1 VKLRHHRGPLFTV
14 PFSEL
19 GAVQNMSRD
28 WVVEKISIGVP
39 YDTNLAKVKQIVK
52 EVGKELAADPEYGPQ
67 ILQTLK
73 MQGVDA
79 FGDFSIQIRLKI
91 MTKPGDPQFAVKRR
105 AFALIKRAFDEKGIQ
120 FAFPTVQ
127 VAGGASPELAA
138 AASRQVTPPPAT

>member
-1 VKLRHHRGPLFTV
+1 LFTV

-28 WVVEKISIGVP
+28 WVVEKITLGVT
-39 YDTNLAKVKQIVK
+39 YNTNLNKVKQIVK
-52 EVGKELAADPEYGPQ
+52 EIGKELVDDPEYGPQ

-79 FGDFSIQIRLKI
+79 FGDFAIQVRLKI
-91 MTKPGDPQFAVKRR
+91 MTKPGDAQFAVKRR
-105 AFALIKRAFDEKGIQ
+105 AFALIKRAFEQNGIQ

-127 VAGGASPELAA
+127 VAGGSPEVAAAGQLAA
-138 AASRQVTPPPAT
+138 TSANSG